1 MGKEGFGELISLDSA
16 MEILLSRARRLP
28 PEQVP
33 LSRARARVLAQNV
46 TAKIDVPHFDRS
58 AMDGFAVIAS
68 DTFDASQNSPIRLK
82 LRESIAAGDVPRK
95 RIAHGTCAEIATGGA
110 MPRSADA
117 VVMVENTQ
125 RQGQD
130 VLIYKSVAP
139 GTNVV
144 RKGSDIKKGEVVV
157 AKGTVLAP
165 QHLGA
170 LAAVGITTV
179 SVTRRVKA
187 VLFST
192 GSEIV
197 ARGKRLREGK
207 VFNINSV
214 TLRAALE
221 ELGCEV
227 EDYGVVKDSE
237 SEIVRRVSEGAKRAD
252 IVIFSGGSSLGRGDL
267 APDVISKIGTLLFH
281 GIAVKPG
288 KPTVAGI
295 VAGKIVIGLPGYPVS
310 ALSNIYILVAPLID
324 KMTAA
329 TPIRRYTRATLTQK
343 VASTVGRYE
352 FLPVRLEGEFAHPV
366 MRGSSAITTLA
377 RAHGFVE
384 IPENVEVVDKG
395 ASVIVRLF

>member
-1 MGKEGFGELISLDSA
+1 MVKEGFGELIDLETA
-16 MEILLSRARRLP
+16 LQLLLSHARTLP
-28 PEQVP
+28 SEEAP

-46 TAKIDVPHFDRS
+46 SAKIDVPHFDRS
-58 AMDGFAVIAS
+58 AMDGFAVVAS
-68 DTFDASQNSPIRLK
+68 DTFSASQNSPVALT
-82 LRESIAAGDVPRK
+82 LRESIACGE
-95 RIAHGTCAEIATGGA
+95 IARRRVLRGSCAEIATGGA
-110 MPRSADA
+110 MPSGVDA

-125 RQGQD
+125 VEGKK
-130 VLIYKSVAP
+130 VLVYKSVAP
-139 GTNVV
+139 RTNVV
-144 RKGSDIKKGEVVV
+144 ARGSDIRKGETVLQ
-157 AKGTVLAP
+157 KGTVLTPA
-165 QHLGA
+165 HLGA

-179 SVTRRVKA
+179 SVRRRVKV

-197 ARGKRLREGK
+197 APGKRLGRGK

-227 EDYGVVKDSE
+227 EDYGVVKDTE
-237 SEIVRRVSEGAKRAD
+237 REITRLVLKGVRSAD
-252 IVIFSGGSSLGRGDL
+252 IVIFSGGSSLGRSDL
-267 APDVISKIGTLLFH
+267 APEVLGKLGSLLFH

-288 KPTVAGI
+288 KPTVAG
-295 VAGKIVIGLPGYPVS
+295 VVRGKIVIGLPGYPVS
-310 ALSNIYILVAPLID
+310 ALSNVYILVAPLIER
-324 KMTAA
+324 MTGA
-329 TPIRRYTRATLTQK
+329 TGITRFTRAMLAQK

-384 IPENVEVVDKG
+384 IPENVEVVEKG
-395 ASVIVRLF
+395 TPVTVRLF